1 MAIASYTDLQAAIA
15 NYLARPGDALVATPA
30 PDFVTLAESRIA
42 YGADA
47 PFPSRPLR
55 IRAMETT
62 VNLITGPTQQDTGAA
77 SGGSANAQTVTLA
90 ATPTL
95 ASGLTI
101 GFTAGFSNTG
111 TTTLNPNGLGA
122 IPFQKGIPA
131 VDLVA
136 GDPVAGAA
144 YVAYFN
150 AAAFK
155 LVPFGGVQMAAGY
168 LQMKSIFVQGSPEQ
182 QLTPVTPETY
192 NASWMSSRTGKPR
205 AYVLDADAIRFGP
218 VPDTTYAVQM
228 SYYRKFPA
236 LASASGGT
244 NWLMTNKPDV
254 YLYGSLLEAAI
265 YLRFDD
271 DAQFYFGLYRS
282 AVEGL
287 QTQDVADRYSGAV
300 LQQRSGIC
308 GP

>member
-1 MAIASYTDLQAAIA
+1 MAIATYTDLQTAIA
-15 NYLARPGDALVATPA
+15 NYLARPGDTLVSTPA

-62 VNLITGPTQQDTGAA
+62 VNLISGPTQQDTGAT

-90 ATPTL
+90 TSPIL
-95 ASGLTI
+95 ALGLTI

-111 TTTLNPNGLGA
+111 TTTLNPNGLGS

-131 VDLVA
+131 ADLVA
-136 GDPVAGAA
+136 GDLIGGAA
-144 YVAYFN
+144 YIAYYN
-150 AAAFK
+150 GTAFV
-155 LVPFGGVQMAAGY
+155 LVPFGGVPMVAGY

-182 QLTPVTPETY
+182 QLTPVTPEIY
-192 NASWMSSRTGKPR
+192 NSSWMSSRTGKPR

-218 VPDTTYAVQM
+218 APDATYAVQM

-236 LASASGGT
+236 LVSASGGT
-244 NWLMTNKPDV
+244 NWLMANKPDV

-265 YLRFDD
+265 YFRFDD
-271 DAQFYFGLYRS
+271 DAQFYLGLYRS
-282 AVEGL
+282 AAEGL
-287 QTQDVADRYSGAV
+287 QTQDVADRFSGAV
-300 LQQRSGIC
+300 LQQRSGIS

>member
-1 MAIASYTDLQAAIA
+1 MAIVSYADLQAAIA
-15 NYLARPGDALVATPA
+15 NYLARPGDTLVATPA
-30 PDFVTLAESRIA
+30 PDFVSLAESRIT

-90 ATPTL
+90 TTPTL
-95 ASGLTI
+95 ALGLTI

-111 TTTLNPNGLGA
+111 ATTLNPNGLGA
-122 IPFQKGIPA
+122 VPFQKGVPA
-131 VDLVA
+131 ADLMV
-136 GDPVAGAA
+136 GDLIAGAA
-144 YVAYFN
+144 HVAYYN
-150 AAAFK
+150 GAAFM
-155 LVPFGGVQMAAGY
+155 LVPFGGVPMAAGY

-205 AYVLDADAIRFGP
+205 AYVLDGDAIRFGP
-218 VPDTTYAVQM
+218 VPDATYAVQM
-228 SYYRKFPA
+228 SYYRKFPV
-236 LASASGGT
+236 LASAPGGT

-265 YLRFDD
+265 YFRLDD
-271 DAQFYFGLYRS
+271 DAQFYFGLYRG

-308 GP
+308 GA

>member
-1 MAIASYTDLQAAIA
+1 MSIATYTDLQAAIA
-15 NYLARPGDALVATPA
+15 NYLARPGDTLVATPA
-30 PDFVTLAESRIA
+30 PDFVSLAESRIT

-90 ATPTL
+90 TTPSL
-95 ASGLTI
+95 ALGLTI

-111 TTTLNPNGLGA
+111 VTTLNPNGLGA

-131 VDLVA
+131 VDLAA
-136 GDPVAGAA
+136 GDLIAGAA
-144 YVAYFN
+144 YVAYHN
-150 AAAFK
+150 SASFK

-182 QLTPVTPETY
+182 QLTPVTPEIYT
-192 NASWMSSRTGKPR
+192 ASWMSSRTGKPR
-205 AYVLDADAIRFGP
+205 AYVLDGDAIRFGP
-218 VPDTTYAVQM
+218 VPDATYAVQM
-228 SYYRKFPA
+228 SYYKKFPA
-236 LASASGGT
+236 LVSASGGT
-244 NWLMTNKPDV
+244 NWLLTNKPDV

-265 YLRFDD
+265 YFRFDE
-271 DAQFYFGLYRS
+271 DAQLYFGLYRS

-300 LQQRSGIC
+300 LQQRSGVS